1 MLSLLKKQNCTASQD
16 ELAQTAPWN
25 CCFLPGDYVFPGA
38 VAFLLPSSCFH
49 PVLCL
54 FRVQDKNICMARPLG
69 PGMRKAAGL
78 YLLVCHAEMSRGDR
92 HFLQKRQQVCLMVKY
107 LKRRKRK
114 QEKRGKGK
122 EEEEVKGEIIIH
134 FSLRFLLISKCV
146 LPSHMYTYCLHAW
159 GPKTFP
165 EPTRQHQTLLPPVPV
180 TNPCPLKTLRKENKH
195 KLGSA

>member
-38 VAFLLPSSCFH
+38 VDFLLPSSCFH

-69 PGMRKAAGL
+69 PGMRKVTGL
-78 YLLVCHAEMSRGDR
+78 YLLVCHAEMSRGNR

-146 LPSHMYTYCLHAW
+146 FAFTYVHVLSACL
-159 GPKTFP
+159 GPK
-165 EPTRQHQTLLPPVPV
+165 EVPR
-180 TNPCPLKTLRKENKH
+180 TYTAAPNPAASSSSN
-195 KLGSA
+195 